1 MVNDQE
7 YFVWLT
13 TDGAA
18 AFLGQGR
25 PKQTRHCYTVVGK
38 CSGEEPNGV
47 GFWMPSHANEPRA
60 PNANNTEHEKE
71 HEQENGGHGC

>member
-25 PKQTRHCYTVVGK
+25 PKQTRIAT
-38 CSGEEPNGV
+38 P
-47 GFWMPSHANEPRA
+47 
-60 PNANNTEHEKE
+60 
-71 HEQENGGHGC
+71 